1 MKLTLR
7 QFINALYSI
16 YILDTTEYNEKAIV
30 FFNSKDF
37 LRYCVDTENYLD
49 AAIEFDDL
57 IEFRNS

>member
-1 MKLTLR
+1 VH
-7 QFINALYSI
+7 ALFSI
-16 YILDTTEYNEKAIV
+16 YVLDTTEYNEKAIV